1 MKLKR
6 NYFDNDDLNATVK
19 VYLFYSE
26 RNRFINLSDSEIE
39 GKFRKLF
46 NFNDFLPRKDEIVIG
61 KDDKEY
67 RIVEIKTYYSY
78 ETEKRF
84 YLKEIDING
93 DNLVIKK

>member
-6 NYFDNDDLNATVK
+6 NYFDDDELDCTVK

-26 RNRFINLSDSEIE
+26 RNKFIKLSDTEIE
-39 GKFRKLF
+39 DKFRSVF
-46 NFNDFLPRKDEIVIG
+46 NYNDFLPRKDEIVIG

-67 RIVEIKTYYSY
+67 RIVEIKSYYSY
-78 ETEKRF
+78 QNEKSF
-84 YLKEIDING
+84 YLKEIDNKE

>member
-46 NFNDFLPRKDEIVIG
+46 NFNDFLPRKDEIVIDR
-61 KDDKEY
+61 DDKEY

-84 YLKEIDING
+84 YLKEINING